1 MDHLSFVF
9 SVLLIVSITTTTFGS
24 AIEAKNPSEE
34 DTCATSNS
42 PINITVLGNVKGE
55 KGDTGE
61 KGEKGTLAPC
71 NCTLQNDNKPSA
83 HLEGR
88 NIGSKT
94 YEGAITIKEWSV
106 SAPNSHLAGGM
117 TYNDGK
123 LTVPISGRYYIYLYI
138 YYHNNGRVH
147 LLVNNKIVTMTQP
160 MKTTNSEGGLYAG
173 GVFKVKAGDVIMAKS
188 GSWPTP
194 TSKVYMWTYHCYF
207 GAFLI

>member
-1 MDHLSFVF
+1 
-9 SVLLIVSITTTTFGS
+9 
-24 AIEAKNPSEE
+24 
-34 DTCATSNS
+34 
-42 PINITVLGNVKGE
+42 
-55 KGDTGE
+55 
-61 KGEKGTLAPC
+61 
-71 NCTLQNDNKPSA
+71 
-83 HLEGR
+83 
-88 NIGSKT
+88 
-94 YEGAITIKEWSV
+94 
-106 SAPNSHLAGGM
+106 M

-188 GSWPTP
+188 GTWPTP

-207 GAFLI
+207 GAFLIWARSNRSTTHKGDNITSTSFYDLRDLKARLLIVVLLFCRGQSRHNCLLKDL